1 MMIHKL
7 RNYID
12 ELFLDAPPTKKTV
25 EVKEEILQNLIDKYN
40 DLLSEGKSEEAAY
53 NIAVAS
59 VGDMSSLI
67 EELKGTGGY
76 GAPQD
81 EERRRE
87 RKRSALMTSIAVSL
101 YILCI
106 IPPIFADEKGLIVM
120 LLMIAGATGL
130 LIYNNMT
137 KDPYLKREESIA
149 EEFQEWRAQSA
160 DQHQLFKAVSSA
172 LWAVTVAIYMLIS
185 FWTHAWHITWII
197 FLIAAAAN
205 SILKAV
211 FDLKK

>member
-1 MMIHKL
+1 MIHKL

-12 ELFLDAPPTKKTV
+12 ELFLEAPPTKKTV
-25 EVKEEILQNLIDKYN
+25 EVKEEILQNLIDKFN

-67 EELKGTGGY
+67 AELNTLGGY
-76 GAPQD
+76 GAPD
-81 EERRRE
+81 EQQRQQERRR
-87 RKRSALMTSIAVSL
+87 SALLTAIAVSL

-106 IPPIFADEKGLIVM
+106 VPVLIAYDRGVIVM
-120 LLMIAGATGL
+120 VLMVAAATAL

-137 KDPYLKREESIA
+137 KSPYLKRQESIA
-149 EEFQEWRAQSA
+149 EEFQEWRAQSS
-160 DQHQLFKAVSSA
+160 DQRQLFKAISSA
-172 LWAVTVAIYMLIS
+172 LWSVTVAIYILIS
-185 FWTHAWHITWII
+185 FWTGHWELTWVI
-197 FLIAAAAN
+197 FLIAGAAN
-205 SILKAV
+205 SIIKAF